1 METAFSS
8 LPPVV
13 VYAVVTLVFVMLVL
27 VVPAGARWRNVAWPA
42 AVPPLSPHRPGD
54 LLGTPRTPYWRSPDD
69 TQDLRRPSYFA
80 TSARRGRRPASFLA
94 PRDHQRR

>member
-1 METAFSS
+1 MEPTLS
-8 LPPVV
+8 PVV

-54 LLGTPRTPYWRSPDD
+54 LLGTPRTPYWRSPND
-69 TQDLRRPSYFA
+69 THDLRRPSYFA
-80 TSARRGRRPASFLA
+80 TSERRGRRPASFLA
-94 PRDHQRR
+94 PRDHERR